1 MMTLPTHGVFMK
13 LIDIATAAFF
23 FLTVPG
29 LPVLLLVLVR
39 LS

>member
-1 MMTLPTHGVFMK
+1 MK
-13 LIDIATAAFF
+13 LIDLATAAFF

>member
-1 MMTLPTHGVFMK
+1 MTLPTHGVFMK
-13 LIDIATAAFF
+13 LIDLATAAFF

>member
-1 MMTLPTHGVFMK
+1 MK
-13 LIDIATAAFF
+13 LIDLVTAAFF

>member
-1 MMTLPTHGVFMK
+1 MTLPTHGVFMK
-13 LIDIATAAFF
+13 LIDLATAALF